1 MPSSHSSPAVNGDLC
16 LVTLLFLGVSFAA
29 ACGGQPLPPPG
40 SESGSS
46 SPVAKRAAN
55 VADDCAQEPG
65 KPAPEP
71 LKREYRG
78 VAAKAR
84 CDREVYT
91 IMGGVVHSLDVP
103 CEYCHVKDDYPA
115 MTHNKRVANWMA
127 QELIPSIRAK
137 TGQDVWCSDC
147 HHVGD
152 KGTPKPLGNPRK
164 KSQAIEWMN
173 TQLVARFETK
183 DGEPLYCKSCHVGNV
198 GSPEFKSKLFLE
210 DLLGDQSFPPAE
222 LSAPAPKPGSE
233 PAAGPD
239 ADTPEAD
246 AGAPDKVPDMG
257 DRK

>member
-1 MPSSHSSPAVNGDLC
+1 
-16 LVTLLFLGVSFAA
+16 
-29 ACGGQPLPPPG
+29 Q
-40 SESGSS
+40 
-46 SPVAKRAAN
+46 
-55 VADDCAQEPG
+55 QPG

-91 IMGGVVHSLDVP
+91 VMGGVVHSLGVE

-147 HHVGD
+147 HHVGES
-152 KGTPKPLGNPRK
+152 GTPKPLGKPRQA
-164 KSQAIEWMN
+164 SSAIEWMN
-173 TQLVARFETK
+173 TQLVARFESK
-183 DGEPLYCKSCHVGNV
+183 AGEPLYCKSCHGGNV
-198 GSPEFKSKLFLE
+198 GSADFKQKLILE
-210 DLLGDQSFPPAE
+210 DLLGDGSFPPAE
-222 LSAPAPKPGSE
+222 SLDAGSASTGDQLDAGVPDG
-233 PAAGPD
+233 AALDGAAPD
-239 ADTPEAD
+239 AT
-246 AGAPDKVPDMG
+246 PDMG